1 MHPSTDPWVWVAVFF
16 TLSVFSFLWKDNI
29 FYKFAESVTVGIGM
43 GYGIVLWWTLTV
55 VGKFWEPFVANFPST
70 LHLVIP
76 ALMGLLMITR
86 IVPKYAWLS
95 RYSLALLIGASSGYA
110 LPRVIQTGIMQQL
123 YATMLPVS
131 FTVEGIFYNLII
143 VVGVLS
149 GLVYFFFSKEH
160 KGWFGGVASVGIW
173 FLMIGFGA
181 TFGYTVMARLSLFI
195 GRIIFL
201 LKDAFGMQMFN

>member
-1 MHPSTDPWVWVAVFF
+1 
-16 TLSVFSFLWKDNI
+16 
-29 FYKFAESVTVGIGM
+29 M

-55 VGKFWEPFVANFPST
+55 GGKFWVPFLANFPSS

-123 YATMLPVS
+123 YATMLPVD
-131 FTVEGIFYNLII
+131 FTVVGIFYNLII

-160 KGWFGGVASVGIW
+160 KGWFGGVANVGIW

-201 LKDAFGMQMFN
+201 LKDALGMQMFN